1 MTPISRALRQF
12 SIRFRMQG
20 AIAVVLLLFGITGA
34 AAVGGGL
41 VLRQLNT
48 DFMGHSI
55 KELLQ
60 IAEVSQ
66 ALDAMRLAERDMVIG
81 YEDNNRNL
89 AENRKAWDANRLTA
103 REKLNGML
111 EGEEDEDNVIAR
123 EILKQMDLY
132 EAAAIHNFKGM
143 ASNAYDTGGAVIKAM
158 RKTLEMSSQ
167 VSANVDK
174 IEKIVLQEATET
186 QAEFEALT
194 NRLFIAFA
202 VLMAIVVLIVV
213 PLTLLNSSS
222 ITRPISYARS
232 VALAIAEG
240 DLTRPI
246 RIEGKD
252 EASEMLQALSHM
264 QQSLTRMVGEL
275 RESSRTIH
283 NASGE
288 VAQGN
293 NDLSH
298 RTEQSASNLQQ
309 TAASIVQLTQTVR
322 QSAEAAST
330 ANQLASSAA
339 SVAER
344 GGQVVSQVVSTMDDI
359 HTSSRRIAD
368 IIGTIDGIAFQT
380 NILALNAAV
389 EAARAG
395 EQGRGFAVVAGEVRA
410 LAQRSAAAA
419 REIKTLIGSSVNS
432 VEAGS
437 RLVHDAGATMGEI
450 VTSVQKVSDIIGE
463 ITAAAREQSEGIGQV
478 NAAVSELDR
487 MTQQNAALVEESA
500 AAATHLGA
508 QATRLHEVVD
518 RFKLREAQ
526 PTA

>member
-1 MTPISRALRQF
+1 MASLNSLLRQF
-12 SIRFRMQG
+12 SIRTRMQG
-20 AIAVVLLLFGITGA
+20 AIVMVLTLFALTGA
-34 AAVGGGL
+34 AGLGGGA
-41 VLRQLNT
+41 VLKQLNE

-55 KELLQ
+55 KELTAIGE
-60 IAEVSQ
+60 IAQS
-66 ALDAMRLAERDMVIG
+66 LDAMRLAERDMVIG
-81 YEDNNRNL
+81 YEDNNRNY
-89 AENRKAWDANRLTA
+89 AENRKTWDSQRAKTRATVTA
-103 REKLNGML
+103 LL

-123 EILKQMDLY
+123 EVLKQLDEY
-132 EAAAIHNFKGM
+132 EALATHNFKGM
-143 ASNAYDTGGAVIKAM
+143 ETNAYDTGGAVIKAM
-158 RKTLEMSSQ
+158 RKALEKSSEIR
-167 VSANVDK
+167 ANVVK
-174 IEKIVLQEATET
+174 IQTIVMNESAET
-186 QAEFEALT
+186 QRAYQVT
-194 NRLFIAFA
+194 MDRLFMAFIA
-202 VLMAIVVLIVV
+202 VLVIVVVLVV

-222 ITRPISYARS
+222 ITRPIGYARS
-232 VALAIAEG
+232 VALAIAQG

-264 QQSLTRMVGEL
+264 QQSLTRMVSEL

-283 NASGE
+283 QASGE

-293 NDLSH
+293 SDLSN
-298 RTEQSASNLQQ
+298 RTEQSASNLEQ
-309 TAASIVQLTQTVR
+309 TAASIEQLTQTVR

-339 SVAER
+339 TVAQR
-344 GGQVVSQVVSTMDDI
+344 GGQVVSQVVATMDDI
-359 HTSSRRIAD
+359 HTSSRQIAD

-395 EQGRGFAVVAGEVRA
+395 EQGRGFAVVAGEVRS

-419 REIKTLIGSSVNS
+419 REIKALIGSSVSN

-437 RLVHDAGATMGEI
+437 RLVHDAGATMNEI

-463 ITAAAREQSEGIGQV
+463 ITATSREQSEGIGQV
-478 NAAVSELDR
+478 NAAVSQLDR

-500 AAATHLGA
+500 AAAAHLGE
-508 QATRLHEVVD
+508 QAARLHEVVD
-518 RFKLREAQ
+518 RFKLKE
-526 PTA
+526 TAATA